1 MLVTPKNEN
10 DPDRGE
16 PEMARLHR
24 RSFLRLAG
32 AAGAGSALGVSAPAI
47 VRAATAV
54 KMTLPWLPLGT
65 FSYAFVAKKMGFWE
79 KHGLDVTI
87 DRGFGSGKVCVPV
100 DQGQYDFGILD
111 LAVMM
116 NCAGRGLDLVAV
128 AGIWPRSPVG
138 IFSLKEYGINKPK
151 DLEGQTVAFD
161 VGSGDFQLW
170 PAFVKATGID
180 DSKVNKVTMDAAAL
194 IKVLVEKQVK
204 AEGNFFGS
212 IAPSLWAQ
220 GLEINSILYEDYGI
234 KMLSNVVACK
244 RGTIEKRPELCQ
256 GFVEGLMEG
265 LKYVYLNPE
274 KSVQLHLD
282 SVKEF
287 QGGSIANQKVIEY
300 GQAVST
306 ALGTVPAFKKD
317 GLGYMEPA
325 LVEQTA
331 RTVETYM
338 GVKNLPK
345 TDTMFTNKFVGSARL
360 TDAEWKSVDERSA
373 KYLPKGHLGGALARC
388 VSTDDSAL
396 SRVLAEQRARN
407 EYAGPGI
414 CLRPRTK
421 VRSPPRA
428 APR

>member
-1 MLVTPKNEN
+1 
-10 DPDRGE
+10 
-16 PEMARLHR
+16 MARLHR

-32 AAGAGSALGVSAPAI
+32 AAGAGSVLGVSAPAI
-47 VRAATAV
+47 MHAATPV

-79 KHGLDVTI
+79 KRGLDVTI

-244 RGTIEKRPELCQ
+244 RSTIEKRPELCQ
-256 GFVEGLMEG
+256 GFVEGLMDG

-274 KSVQLHLD
+274 KSVQLHLE

-360 TDAEWKSVDERSA
+360 TDAEWKSSRRTVRKVSAERRLAAVGVPASA
-373 KYLPKGHLGGALARC
+373 SHCSRPGSTRDTAHGPAVRDRRLA
-388 VSTDDSAL
+388 S
-396 SRVLAEQRARN
+396 
-407 EYAGPGI
+407 
-414 CLRPRTK
+414 
-421 VRSPPRA
+421 
-428 APR
+428 

>member
-1 MLVTPKNEN
+1 
-10 DPDRGE
+10 
-16 PEMARLHR
+16 MARLHR

-32 AAGAGSALGVSAPAI
+32 AAGAGSVLGVSAPAI
-47 VRAATAV
+47 VRAATPV

-79 KHGLDVTI
+79 KRGLDVTI

-244 RGTIEKRPELCQ
+244 RSTIEKRPELCQ
-256 GFVEGLMEG
+256 GFVGGLMDG

-274 KSVQLHLD
+274 KSVELHLE

-287 QGGSIANQKVIEY
+287 QGGSPANQKVIEF

-306 ALGTVPAFKKD
+306 AIGLVPSVKQN
-317 GLGYMEPA
+317 GLGFMDPE
-325 LVEQTA
+325 LVATTA
-331 RTVETYM
+331 STVKTYM
-338 GVKNLPK
+338 GVADLPAADKLYTNQFVGSVKLSDAEWSAVESRSQKFLPK
-345 TDTMFTNKFVGSARL
+345 T
-360 TDAEWKSVDERSA
+360 
-373 KYLPKGHLGGALARC
+373 
-388 VSTDDSAL
+388 
-396 SRVLAEQRARN
+396 
-407 EYAGPGI
+407 PG
-414 CLRPRTK
+414 
-421 VRSPPRA
+421 
-428 APR
+428 